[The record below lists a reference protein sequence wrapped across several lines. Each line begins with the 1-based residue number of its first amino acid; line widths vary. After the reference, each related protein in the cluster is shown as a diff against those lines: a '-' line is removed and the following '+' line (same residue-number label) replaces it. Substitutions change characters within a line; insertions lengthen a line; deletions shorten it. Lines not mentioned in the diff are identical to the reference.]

1 MIAAANDNAFG
12 RDISCTTSLRT
23 GRYATGVRLVAE
35 AIFRRLITPRG
46 MLRGGEE
53 EANYGIDLQD
63 LVGSSVDPATDA
75 DRLAGQ
81 IKAEAMKDERVDD
94 CTVTLLATSSGPAIS
109 YQITIDA
116 VTGEGPFTL
125 VLAAS
130 AVTVEILGIKEAA

>member
-1 MIAAANDNAFG
+1 MTDFG

-23 GRYATGVRLVAE
+23 GRYSTGVRLVAE
-35 AIFRRLITPRG
+35 ACYRRLTTPRG

-63 LVGSSVDPATDA
+63 LVGSSVEPATDA

-81 IKAEAMKDERVDD
+81 IKAEVQKDERVDD
-94 CTVTLLATSSGPAIS
+94 CTVTVTATSAGPSVS
-109 YQITIDA
+109 YEITIDA

-130 AVTVEILGIKEAA
+130 AVTVEILEIKEDA

>member
-1 MIAAANDNAFG
+1 MTDFG

-23 GRYATGVRLVAE
+23 GRYSTGMRLVAE
-35 AIFRRLITPRG
+35 ACYRRLTTPRG

-63 LVGSSVDPATDA
+63 LVGSSVEPATDA

-81 IKAEAMKDERVDD
+81 IKAEVQKDERVDD
-94 CTVTLLATSSGPAIS
+94 CTVTVTATSAGPSVS
-109 YQITIDA
+109 YEITIDA

-130 AVTVEILGIKEAA
+130 AVTVEILEIKEDA